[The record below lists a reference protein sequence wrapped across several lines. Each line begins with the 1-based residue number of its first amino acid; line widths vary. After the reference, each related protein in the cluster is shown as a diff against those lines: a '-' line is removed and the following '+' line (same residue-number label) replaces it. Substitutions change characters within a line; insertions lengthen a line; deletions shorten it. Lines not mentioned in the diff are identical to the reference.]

1 MCIRDRKRAV
11 KWINNETYCR
21 YSVKE
26 YFSKLKA
33 LNILP
38 IDYKFLL
45 NDLIMF
51 HKIFYNMSV
60 VQLPGYLVT
69 QDRTNTDV
77 TYFQRQTRTFNNSDR
92 LKLKCTI
99 TPRVNAFKNSFFY
112 RSHLEWNMLP
122 LDLRLIEKSELFK
135 SRLEKHLWQV
145 AESKINGTS

>member
-1 MCIRDRKRAV
+1 
-11 KWINNETYCR
+11 
-21 YSVKE
+21 
-26 YFSKLKA
+26 
-33 LNILP
+33 
-38 IDYKFLL
+38 
-45 NDLIMF
+45 
-51 HKIFYNMSV
+51 MSV